1 MLGDNNDNDDDVIE
15 EAPVSITT
23 AISKIQN
30 ATRIP
35 VSNSILGSETLSFEG
50 E

>member
-1 MLGDNNDNDDDVIE
+1 MLGDNDNDNDDDVIE

-23 AISKIQN
+23 AISKLLLESRSQ
-30 ATRIP
+30 TRYM
-35 VSNSILGSETLSFEG
+35 GSEILSFEG